1 MSVIEI
7 TSSADEN
14 EEENSLD
21 GESSHSTSPEL
32 LKSAQ
37 GQIDVV
43 FNGKASST
51 LSNSNLDLNMSFDE
65 FIDHLNNC
73 ISKKTRQS
81 LEIIQGARKI
91 YRYIWMTKA
100 RSQQKTLPRYTD
112 FDEEEHYQTLQK
124 EVRTMTKKNRELDD
138 MILRFHVD
146 VRVKGDNEEGDE
158 QEHEDKEPS
167 SPS

>member
-1 MSVIEI
+1 M
-7 TSSADEN
+7 
-14 EEENSLD
+14 D
-21 GESSHSTSPEL
+21 GESSRSTSPEL

-43 FNGKASST
+43 FNGKAYST

-91 YRYIWMTKA
+91 YHYIWMTKA
-100 RSQQKTLPRYTD
+100 RSQQKTLPCYTD

-124 EVRTMTKKNRELDD
+124 EVRTMTKKNHELDD

-146 VRVKGDNEEGDE
+146 VRVKGDNEERDE

-167 SPS
+167 SPSRITVCQVFLMIGVINCRL

>member
-1 MSVIEI
+1 
-7 TSSADEN
+7 
-14 EEENSLD
+14 
-21 GESSHSTSPEL
+21 
-32 LKSAQ
+32 
-37 GQIDVV
+37 
-43 FNGKASST
+43 
-51 LSNSNLDLNMSFDE
+51 
-65 FIDHLNNC
+65 LNNC

-124 EVRTMTKKNRELDD
+124 EVRTTTKKNRELDD

-167 SPS
+167 SPA

>member
-21 GESSHSTSPEL
+21 GESCRSTSPEL

-43 FNGKASST
+43 FNGKAYST

-65 FIDHLNNC
+65 FID
-73 ISKKTRQS
+73 
-81 LEIIQGARKI
+81 
-91 YRYIWMTKA
+91 
-100 RSQQKTLPRYTD
+100 RST
-112 FDEEEHYQTLQK
+112 
-124 EVRTMTKKNRELDD
+124 N
-138 MILRFHVD
+138 
-146 VRVKGDNEEGDE
+146 
-158 QEHEDKEPS
+158 
-167 SPS
+167 